1 MLARR
6 MDDSGQ
12 LDLRAAGGKSVDLWS
27 QPFTPRRAVYGFVER
42 QNLPGVFRTFD
53 LASPDTTS
61 ARRFQTTVPQQAL
74 FFMNSPFIVEQARS
88 ATERPEI
95 AASQDDAQRI
105 R

>member
-27 QPFTPRRAVYGFVER
+27 QPFTDRRAVYGFVER
-42 QNLPGVFRTFD
+42 QNLPGTFRTFD
-53 LASPDTTS
+53 FATPDSTS

-74 FFMNSPFIVEQARS
+74 FFMNSPLAVEDAS
-88 ATERPEI
+88 GIAGRPEI
-95 AASQDDAQRI
+95 KNAQDD
-105 R
+105 